1 MRPITILLARPED
14 AHDFADLTQ
23 NLHDSMRPTERIYAT
38 CGAVGYQRMSRDGF
52 LDTALQNAS
61 SPPTMCAVALR
72 ATDPRHNLGPTL
84 ECLLIP
90 VRNP

>member
-1 MRPITILLARPED
+1 MSVIALDITRPD
-14 AHDFADLTQ
+14 DVDDFRDLTQ
-23 NLHDSMRPTERIYAT
+23 DLHDSMRPNQRIYAT
-38 CGAVGYQRMSRDGF
+38 CGAVGYQRMSREGF
-52 LDTALQNAS
+52 LDTALQNAG

-90 VRNP
+90 VRSP

>member
-14 AHDFADLTQ
+14 AHDFDALTQ
-23 NLHDSMRPTERIYAT
+23 ELHHALRPNQRSYAT
-38 CGAVGYQRMSRDGF
+38 CGAVGYQRMSREGF
-52 LDTALQNAS
+52 LDTALQNAG

-72 ATDPRHNLGPTL
+72 ATDPRYNLGPTL

>member
-52 LDTALQNAS
+52 LDTALQNAG

-72 ATDPRHNLGPTL
+72 ATDPRYNLGPTL

-90 VRNP
+90 VRSP

>member
-1 MRPITILLARPED
+1 MRPIAILLARPED

-23 NLHDSMRPTERIYAT
+23 DLHDSMRPTERIYAT

-72 ATDPRHNLGPTL
+72 ATDPRYNLGPTL